1 MAAIVSVASPSSS
14 VINEIFADE
23 SWLCISHRKKL
34 IFTYHSYPVYERLAF
49 PNKNFHTHFLEKCLL
64 HFLRIGTIATNMA
77 VEGNRMG
84 HKKEHWTSRVG
95 FILASAGAAI
105 GLGQI
110 WKFPYVT
117 GMSGGGAFFLLFIIF
132 TLLIG
137 LPMLISE
144 YIIGRGS
151 GKEAISA
158 YKKLAPDSA
167 WVWVGRLGVI
177 GSFLLLSFYSVVGGW
192 VLIYSVRSVLGKIIA
207 EGADYSALFGSIISS
222 PVTTLVGLFIF
233 TLLNVI
239 VIAFGIANGIERA
252 NKIMMPLLF
261 IFFIVLVVR
270 ALTLDGAMEG
280 VVFFLA
286 PDFSKLT
293 GESIL
298 FALGQSFFSLS
309 VGFSCMV
316 TYSSYLKRDVSLTS
330 SAGSVAALNIFTSF
344 LAGLAIFPVVFALGF
359 EPTEGPGLLFMVLPA
374 AFGEIPFG
382 AFFLA
387 LFLVLLLFATLTSSF
402 SLYEIIVAAITANG
416 KLSRKQAA
424 LIIGLVVFVAAI
436 PSALTESVLFDVTIF
451 GKTIFDATDY
461 LVSNILLPLGGLLIA
476 LFIIHRADKSFVK
489 EEFLLAGNAGE
500 TLYKA
505 WRGLMTW
512 LVPIV
517 IIVVFLDTLGLTK
530 WIFG

>member
-1 MAAIVSVASPSSS
+1 SP
-14 VINEIFADE
+14 
-23 SWLCISHRKKL
+23 RKKL
-34 IFTYHSYPVYERLAF
+34 IFTNHSYPVYERLAF
-49 PNKNFHTHFLEKCLL
+49 PNKNIHTHFLEKCLL

-167 WVWVGRLGVI
+167 GVWVGRLGVT
-177 GSFLLLSFYSVVGGW
+177 GSFLLCSFYSVVGGWVLILLSFYSVVGGW
-192 VLIYSVRSVLGKIIA
+192 VLIYSARSVLGKIIA

-261 IFFIVLVVR
+261 IFF
-270 ALTLDGAMEG
+270 
-280 VVFFLA
+280 
-286 PDFSKLT
+286 
-293 GESIL
+293 
-298 FALGQSFFSLS
+298 
-309 VGFSCMV
+309 
-316 TYSSYLKRDVSLTS
+316 
-330 SAGSVAALNIFTSF
+330 
-344 LAGLAIFPVVFALGF
+344 
-359 EPTEGPGLLFMVLPA
+359 
-374 AFGEIPFG
+374 
-382 AFFLA
+382 
-387 LFLVLLLFATLTSSF
+387 
-402 SLYEIIVAAITANG
+402 
-416 KLSRKQAA
+416 
-424 LIIGLVVFVAAI
+424 
-436 PSALTESVLFDVTIF
+436 
-451 GKTIFDATDY
+451 
-461 LVSNILLPLGGLLIA
+461 
-476 LFIIHRADKSFVK
+476 
-489 EEFLLAGNAGE
+489 
-500 TLYKA
+500 
-505 WRGLMTW
+505 
-512 LVPIV
+512 
-517 IIVVFLDTLGLTK
+517 
-530 WIFG
+530 